1 MKPEELLQTL
11 RDAGLQ
17 DGDIAA
23 LLDAVKGMLEPV
35 KEEGAAPD
43 ENAEDARM
51 AEVFGAL

>member
-17 DGDIAA
+17 DADIAS

-35 KEEGAAPD
+35 KEENPVSD
-43 ENAEDARM
+43 EDAKM
-51 AEVFGAL
+51 TEVFGAL